1 MKPMKKQF
9 LAGLLIIGLLSGC
22 TTGSREA
29 EALAK
34 SSNTESRETD
44 TVLDKDQEEIENAVK
59 QAEEN
64 AKESDYE
71 KALEIIEISLRKYP
85 NNQKLKDQKE
95 EYTNAIAVQAK
106 IAAVKQAEDY
116 AANLMYENAAETLEV
131 FLRKYPEFTELS
143 EKLKEYKHSAIVL
156 AKENALS
163 QADELI
169 STNDYAEAI
178 RTLRFAADK
187 VGEDEDINKKLTECE
202 KKYVEYLTTQINE
215 KVAVESFDSAE
226 DMVSEGAELLPDNE
240 TVATLAQYIE
250 NKKPTYL
257 VNMTY
262 TEKNFAYFR
271 DTTLYDNIGNSYFSS
286 IGNQCEMGGSCYDY
300 ASVSYYL
307 GGAYTKFNLD
317 LAVTND
323 TRVDH
328 KDCFMI
334 VGNEDKILYSSGLA
348 DKEFLPVSLEIDVT
362 NIDWLRIKVTDG
374 DFYST
379 NVGWIVSNP
388 RLYKE

>member
-9 LAGLLIIGLLSGC
+9 LAGLLIIGLLNGC
-22 TTGSREA
+22 NAVPREA
-29 EALAK
+29 EAPAK
-34 SSNTESRETD
+34 SSNAESSETD
-44 TVLDKDQEEIENAVK
+44 TVPDKEQEEIENAVK

-85 NNQKLKDQKE
+85 DNQKLNDRKE

-116 AANLMYENAAETLEV
+116 AANLMYENAAETLEI
-131 FLRKYPEFTELS
+131 FLRKYPEFTELN
-143 EKLKEYKHSAIVL
+143 EKIKEYNHSAIVL
-156 AKENALS
+156 AKESALS

-187 VGEDEDINKKLTECE
+187 VGEDEDIYKKLTECE
-202 KKYVEYLTTQINE
+202 KNYVEYLTAQINE

-226 DMVSEGAELLPDNE
+226 NMVSEGAELLPDNE
-240 TVATLAQYIE
+240 TVAKLAQYIE

-262 TEKNFAYFR
+262 TEKKFAYFR

-334 VGNEDKILYSSGLA
+334 VGNDDKILYSTGLA

>member
-9 LAGLLIIGLLSGC
+9 PAGLLIICLLSGC
-22 TTGSREA
+22 STVPTKA
-29 EALAK
+29 EVPAK
-34 SSNTESRETD
+34 SSNADSSETA
-44 TVLDKDQEEIENAVK
+44 TVLDDAREEIEKAVK

-64 AKESDYE
+64 AEESDYE
-71 KALEIIEISLRKYP
+71 KALEIFEISLRKYP
-85 NNQKLKDQKE
+85 DNQKLKDLKE
-95 EYTNAIAVQAK
+95 EYINAIAVQAK

-116 AANLMYENAAETLEV
+116 AANLMYEDAARTLEF
-131 FLRKYPEFTELS
+131 FLRKYPDFTELT
-143 EKLKEYKHSAIVL
+143 EKLEEYKNAAIVL

-169 STNDYAEAI
+169 STNNYAEAI
-178 RTLRFAADK
+178 RTLRSSADK
-187 VGEDEDINKKLTECE
+187 VGEDEDINKKLTDCE
-202 KKYVEYLTTQINE
+202 KKYVEYLSTQVNE

-226 DMVSEGAELLPDNE
+226 DMVSEATDLMSDNE
-240 TVATLAQYIE
+240 TVAELAQYIE

-262 TEKNFAYFR
+262 TEKDSVYFR

-286 IGNQCEMGGSCYDY
+286 IGNQCEVGGSCYRD

-307 GGAYTKFNLD
+307 GGAYTRFNLD

-323 TRVDH
+323 TRVNH
-328 KDCFMI
+328 KDCFTI
-334 VGNEDKILYSSGLA
+334 VGNDDKILYSTGLA